1 MKKFLI
7 AIAALGLTAWQGFAW
22 AGDAAEMSEACMD
35 CHELDEFKGK
45 DATALAE
52 GFKTA
57 NAENKMMAKATADMS
72 AEDIQAVIDYIASEA
87 NK

>member
-7 AIAALGLTAWQGFAW
+7 PIAALGLVAWQGFAW
-22 AGDAAEMSEACMD
+22 AGDAAEMSGVCMD

-45 DATALAE
+45 DAAAMTEA
-52 GFKTA
+52 FHTA

-72 AEDIQAVIDYIASEA
+72 PEDIKAVIDYIAAEA